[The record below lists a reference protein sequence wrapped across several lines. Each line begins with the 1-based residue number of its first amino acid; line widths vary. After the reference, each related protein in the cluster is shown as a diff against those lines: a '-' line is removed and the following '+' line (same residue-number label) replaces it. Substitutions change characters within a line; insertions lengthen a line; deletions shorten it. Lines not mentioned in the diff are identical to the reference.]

1 MVIIYIKPVTLR
13 CRLSFC
19 LYKFCAIT
27 YNNNMV
33 VSLILILALV
43 VFLAVFI
50 GHNISNVCT
59 FWFFKTYT
67 DLPVTILVFIAFAS
81 GIVLSLLCVLF
92 YRLRKSDEE
101 KEVQAAKSRVQK
113 AEEKERRL
121 QEKNDKKEAKI
132 AAKEAKASKSKKAKP
147 EDANKT
153 LEMSAADLQN
163 MSK

>member
-1 MVIIYIKPVTLR
+1 MLPAF
-13 CRLSFC
+13 FC

-33 VSLILILALV
+33 ISLIFILALV

-67 DLPVTILVFIAFAS
+67 DLPVTILVFIAFGS

-92 YRLRKSDEE
+92 ARLRKSDEE
-101 KEVQAAKSRVQK
+101 KEVQAAKTKVQK
-113 AEEKERRL
+113 AEEKERKL

-132 AAKEAKASKSKKAKP
+132 AAKEAKASKSKKEKP